1 MMETTKRKTGRRR
14 WAVSI
19 TLFFCLFAGQAAM
32 IAMSPVLANAAGDLH
47 VSTAAAGQ
55 LRTIAGLAAGITA
68 LTLAAVRGR
77 VGVGRQL
84 LIGSALL
91 VLGSITSAAAPTF
104 ALLALAQVPVGVA
117 AAVLTT
123 AGTLA
128 AAEWVSPEQRTH
140 VLSWALLGQ
149 PAAWIVGMPV
159 IGLLGESSWRYGWLA
174 LPLVAAVATGLLV
187 APRSRQPAARRQ
199 PARARAVLGNPALV
213 RWLTSEVFA
222 NAAWAGTLVY
232 AGALFAESY
241 GASTKLTGCVLA
253 LAACAYI
260 AGNLTCRRLLGREP
274 RRVLVLLAVLLAV
287 TDTLFGTARLDVA
300 TSTALLSG
308 AGFLAGGRT
317 LISGAFAL
325 TTPPDLRPVVTSLRA
340 ATMQFGYF
348 AGSIAGGAA
357 LAVSGYSALGPT
369 MGLLFLAAATTLAR
383 RPIAHQPSVERR
395 GGWRPQAPTL
405 MREHQCATYTS
416 TTAAHRRNSRAGGTR
431 LLVSKRI

>member
-1 MMETTKRKTGRRR
+1 
-14 WAVSI
+14 VSI
-19 TLFFCLFAGQAAM
+19 TLFLCLFAGQAAV

-84 LIGSALL
+84 LMASALL
-91 VLGSITSAAAPTF
+91 ALGSIASAAAPTF
-104 ALLALAQVPVGVA
+104 ALLALAQLPVGVA

-159 IGLLGESSWRYGWLA
+159 IGLLGERSWRYGWLA
-174 LPLVAAVATGLLV
+174 VPLVSAIATGLLV
-187 APRSRQPAARRQ
+187 APRSRQPAARAQ
-199 PARARAVLGNPALV
+199 PARARAVLGDPALV

-232 AGALFAESY
+232 AGPLFAESY
-241 GASTKLTGCVLA
+241 GASTKLTGCLLA
-253 LAACAYI
+253 LAAGAYI

-274 RRVLVLLAVLLAV
+274 SRVLVLLAVLLAV
-287 TDTLFGTARLDVA
+287 TDTLFGIARSDVA

-308 AGFLAGGRT
+308 AAFVAGGRT

-348 AGSIAGGAA
+348 AGSMAGGAA
-357 LAVSGYSALGPT
+357 LAISGYSALGPT

-383 RPIAHQPSVERR
+383 RPIAHQPGAERR
-395 GGWRPQAPTL
+395 RGMATAGADPVLSRP
-405 MREHQCATYTS
+405 
-416 TTAAHRRNSRAGGTR
+416 
-431 LLVSKRI
+431 

>member
-1 MMETTKRKTGRRR
+1 METTKRKTGRGRG
-14 WAVSI
+14 AVSV
-19 TLFFCLFAGQAAM
+19 TLFLCLFAGQAAM

-68 LTLAAVRGR
+68 LTLAAVAGR

-84 LIGSALL
+84 LIASALL
-91 VLGSITSAAAPTF
+91 ALGSITSAAAPT
-104 ALLALAQVPVGVA
+104 LALAQLPVGVA

-159 IGLLGESSWRYGWLA
+159 IGLLGEYSWRYGWLA
-174 LPLVAAVATGLLV
+174 LPLVAAVATGVLV
-187 APRSRQPAARRQ
+187 APRSRQPAGRTQ
-199 PARARAVLGNPALV
+199 PARARTVLGDPALV
-213 RWLTSEVFA
+213 RWLASEVFA

-241 GASTKLTGCVLA
+241 GASTQLTGCLLA

-274 RRVLVLLAVLLAV
+274 RRALVLLAVLLAV
-287 TDTLFGTARLDVA
+287 ADTLFGIARLDVA

-308 AGFLAGGRT
+308 AAFLAGGRT

-357 LAVSGYSALGPT
+357 LAISGYSALGAT

-383 RPIAHQPSVERR
+383 RPLAHQPSAERR
-395 GGWRPQAPTL
+395 GGWRPQALTL
-405 MREHQCATYTS
+405 RREHDHATHAS
-416 TTAAHRRNSRAGGTR
+416 ATAVQRLNSRVGGTR
-431 LLVSKRI
+431 LAASRRI

>member
-1 MMETTKRKTGRRR
+1 MIETTKRKTGRGHG
-14 WAVSI
+14 AVSI
-19 TLFFCLFAGQAAM
+19 TLFLGLFAGQAAM

-68 LTLAAVRGR
+68 LTLAAVAGR

-84 LIGSALL
+84 LIASALL
-91 VLGSITSAAAPTF
+91 ALGSITSAAAPTF
-104 ALLALAQVPVGVA
+104 ALLALAQLPVGVA

-159 IGLLGESSWRYGWLA
+159 IGLLGEHSWRYGWLA
-174 LPLVAAVATGLLV
+174 LPLVAAVAAGLLV
-187 APRSRQPAARRQ
+187 APRPRQPTARTQ
-199 PARARAVLGNPALV
+199 PARARAVLGDPALV
-213 RWLTSEVFA
+213 RWLASEVLA

-241 GASTKLTGCVLA
+241 GASTKLTGCLLA

-274 RRVLVLLAVLLAV
+274 RRVLVLTRRPPRRRRHPLRNCAFGRRYEHCPSLRRCIPRRRPHADLRRVRTHHASRLAAGRDQPPSRDDAVRLLR
-287 TDTLFGTARLDVA
+287 RLDRRRC
-300 TSTALLSG
+300 G
-308 AGFLAGGRT
+308 ARRQRLQRARSDHGPPLPRGRNDARPPPT
-317 LISGAFAL
+317 RAPAERR
-325 TTPPDLRPVVTSLRA
+325 TPGRVA
-340 ATMQFGYF
+340 AT
-348 AGSIAGGAA
+348 GAHPHA
-357 LAVSGYSALGPT
+357 
-369 MGLLFLAAATTLAR
+369 
-383 RPIAHQPSVERR
+383 
-395 GGWRPQAPTL
+395 
-405 MREHQCATYTS
+405 
-416 TTAAHRRNSRAGGTR
+416 
-431 LLVSKRI
+431 